1 MGYKDFLDLGTQAL
15 AAFKDH
21 TLLLLGI
28 IAIAAIV
35 GSRLQRWVDGGE
47 IRKLKAGWDAEVR
60 EVKAAKDG
68 EIAVLKERFNLARDK
83 QERLTE
89 EIDQQRANGVK
100 LDREI
105 AELRTELA
113 KATVRVPSVALL
125 HLDKQLDK
133 VASSSAVMTNTVTVV
148 STANSELGKTL
159 TFSGGTEARRSSA
172 KPEATTKSE

>member
-21 TLLLLGI
+21 TLLLLAI
-28 IAIAAIV
+28 IGIAAII
-35 GSRLQRWVDGGE
+35 GAGLQRWVDGGE
-47 IRKLKAGWDAEVR
+47 IRKLRTGWDGEVR
-60 EVKAAKDG
+60 GKDA
-68 EIAVLKERFNLARDK
+68 EISALNQRFNLAHEK

-89 EIDQQRANGVK
+89 EINQQRANGAK

-125 HLDKQLDK
+125 HLDRQLDK
-133 VASSSAVMTNTVTVV
+133 VASSSAVMTNTVTVM
-148 STANSELGKTL
+148 STANNELGRTL
-159 TFSGGTEARRSSA
+159 TFSGGTEARGSPA
-172 KPEATTKSE
+172 KPEATKRS

>member
-1 MGYKDFLDLGTQAL
+1 MEKLLTPEFWQTLPTVVTWA
-15 AAFKDH
+15 
-21 TLLLLGI
+21 TVPLLLFAGL
-28 IAIAAIV
+28 V
-35 GSRLQRWVDGGE
+35 GWKAKGAQDDGE
-47 IRKLKAGWDAEVR
+47 IRALKAGWDAEVG

-68 EIAVLKERFNLARDK
+68 EIAVFKERFNLAHEK

-89 EIDQQRANGVK
+89 EIDQQRANGAK

-133 VASSSAVMTNTVTVV
+133 IASSSAVMTNTVTVI
-148 STANSELGKTL
+148 STANNELGRTL
-159 TFSGGTEARRSSA
+159 TFSAGTEAMGSPA